1 MVISEIKEC
10 GNCRDCGAFI
20 SKVSIFGCLNQ
31 NFQKGVKAIKDSRY
45 TFFADVS
52 PIELLTELIQK
63 ERERHNLQLSMKD
76 TSKAASPSS
85 ETQPSAEG
93 GENGTNC
100 SSAGTHKGS
109 VKNYRDQIVEFYLR
123 VSFNFIQPS

>member
-20 SKVSIFGCLNQ
+20 SK
-31 NFQKGVKAIKDSRY
+31 KGVKAIKDSRY

-109 VKNYRDQIVEFYLR
+109 VKNYTDQIVEFYLR
-123 VSFNFIQPS
+123 ERPSVMAQIFDIGNRYL